1 MNTKEITLP
10 DGWVIDKQVG
20 NKLILKEDK
29 PKLDTWEK
37 CFAVLHYPYGLV
49 YINHNSDISGIG
61 LGETAIPKNHKVF
74 PREYSS
80 AMLALTQLLVCY
92 KAWVGDWKPDWKNLK
107 NDKYCISVQCDK
119 IIRHCVTTTQHI
131 LLFPTSDMR
140 DKFLET
146 FKDLLKQAKPLL

>member
-1 MNTKEITLP
+1 MNTKEIILP
-10 DGWVIDKQVG
+10 DGWVIDKQEG

-29 PKLDTWEK
+29 PKLDNWEK

-92 KAWVGDWKPDWKNLK
+92 KAWVGDWKPDWTESYT
-107 NDKYCISVQCDK
+107 KYCIRVNNEE
-119 IIRHCVTTTQHI
+119 VTTGNFTSTHA
-131 LLFPTSDMR
+131 LLAFPTSDMR